1 MFSKILWILVNA
13 LDTQFPERENTNA
26 AKKALA
32 YGLDPTFPTSRR
44 PIITIV
50 LLPTTLTSNCNSSTL
65 HVSGRELVCIR
76 KT

>member
-44 PIITIV
+44 PINDAV
-50 LLPTTLTSNCNSSTL
+50 QNS
-65 HVSGRELVCIR
+65 VYRR
-76 KT
+76 